1 MTTPSISPLRTLSST
16 VFQAKRLSGRQNS
29 VALSRYDHPRR
40 RQASRRTAFCTDCG
54 TTAPERAPART

>member
-29 VALSRYDHPRR
+29 VALS
-40 RQASRRTAFCTDCG
+40 T
-54 TTAPERAPART
+54 